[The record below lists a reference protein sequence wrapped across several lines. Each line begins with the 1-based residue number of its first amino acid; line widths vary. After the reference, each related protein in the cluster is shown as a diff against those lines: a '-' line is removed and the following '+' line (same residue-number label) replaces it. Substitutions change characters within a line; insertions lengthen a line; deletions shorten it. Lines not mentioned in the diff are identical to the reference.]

1 MMRTLVKI
9 PPEDSSMKKT
19 IIILTAAALA
29 FPAIALNAQQEG
41 RIQLEKLRPG
51 PKTPAATLGHNLVVL
66 HTGRPLSEAEKR
78 DFLAKTMLQFRG
90 APAKPGAAPKTTQY
104 NSTPAELSISPSQM
118 VANGF
123 EAIGN
128 NISWF
133 PALQEVAVSA
143 GTGSSISLTVTANS
157 NTMYLVTVK
166 AHVYS
171 ASAQF
176 TVTPNSGL
184 NARVTNMPAQTVNVV
199 GDPANGTDQEFA
211 FAFDTTNS
219 GVAAFDISLSSGW
232 WTFSGAEL
240 MTQ

>member
-1 MMRTLVKI
+1 
-9 PPEDSSMKKT
+9 
-19 IIILTAAALA
+19 
-29 FPAIALNAQQEG
+29 
-41 RIQLEKLRPG
+41 
-51 PKTPAATLGHNLVVL
+51 
-66 HTGRPLSEAEKR
+66 
-78 DFLAKTMLQFRG
+78 
-90 APAKPGAAPKTTQY
+90 
-104 NSTPAELSISPSQM
+104 
-118 VANGF
+118 
-123 EAIGN
+123 
-128 NISWF
+128 
-133 PALQEVAVSA
+133 
-143 GTGSSISLTVTANS
+143 
-157 NTMYLVTVK
+157 MYLVTVK